1 MKMDAFGLIY
11 TGEENSRMRDLTFS
25 RAVAALPFGA
35 RYRCIDFILS
45 DMVNSGITSVGLIT
59 QKNYHSLMDHIGSG
73 KEWDLNRRREG
84 LFILPPFMTRESSGI
99 YRGSVDAYR
108 SCMGYV
114 RRCSEKYIVLSG
126 SSTIFNTTFEA
137 MYRQHVETGADIT
150 IMYSKVPETDPGET
164 NIDLRLI
171 MDETGKV
178 NSMEL
183 DPYHPS
189 SDCRSCDVL
198 IMDKTLFEYL
208 VEEAYSRGEYSFDR
222 DILLR
227 KCSALRIFGYRY
239 DGYVAHMET
248 ALSYFRNNMDLL
260 DYDVTRQLFDS
271 VNKPTVYTKIKDET
285 SSLLGPDAKVKN
297 TMMADGCEIEGTLE
311 NCIVFRGVK
320 VGKGSVVRNSIIMQ
334 DTVIG
339 ENCVVDNVI
348 FDKSVTMRNGRTIAG
363 YDGFPVILRK
373 NATI

>member
-11 TGEENSRMRDLTFS
+11 TGEENTRMRDLTFS

-126 SSTIFNTTFEA
+126 SSTIFNTTFKD
-137 MYRQHVETGADIT
+137 MYRQHVESGADIT
-150 IMYSKVPETDPGET
+150 IMYSTVPETEPGEP
-164 NIDLRLI
+164 NNDLRLI
-171 MDETGKV
+171 MDERGKV
-178 NSMEL
+178 TAMEL
-183 DPYHPS
+183 DPYHPQ
-189 SDCRSCDVL
+189 SDARSCDAL
-198 IMDKTLFEYL
+198 IMEKTLFEYL

-222 DILLR
+222 DILLK
-227 KCSALRIFGYRY
+227 KCGSLQIYGYHY
-239 DGYVAHMET
+239 EGYVARLES
-248 ALSYFRNNMDLL
+248 ALSYFRHNMDLL

-271 VNKPTVYTKIKDET
+271 VNKPPIYTKIKDET
-285 SSLLGPDAKVKN
+285 SSLLGADAKVSN
-297 TMMADGCEIEGTLE
+297 SMLADGCEINGTVE

-334 DTVIG
+334 DTDIG
-339 ENCVVDNVI
+339 DNCTVDNVI
-348 FDKSVTMRNGRTIAG
+348 FDKGVTMRNGRTIAG
-363 YDGFPVILRK
+363 YEGFPVILRK